1 MLPFTGDH
9 GTTSTPFCC
18 SLVSGGVEI
27 MRANVDEVTRTCLCI
42 LRIFYIF
49 FQLYLSHKLHNSQAD
64 HPRRTDWYADL
75 ICNLETT
82 TRMANG
88 PHL

>member
-1 MLPFTGDH
+1 
-9 GTTSTPFCC
+9 
-18 SLVSGGVEI
+18 
-27 MRANVDEVTRTCLCI
+27 MRANVDEVSRTCLYI
-42 LRIFYIF
+42 LRIFYL

-64 HPRRTDWYADL
+64 HPRRTGWYADL
-75 ICNLETT
+75 ICHLETT